1 MAHIMV
7 NSRDDLDELKAFM
20 ADCPNELAY
29 VIDYINTHPEIAFPF
44 KVEHPNDH

>member
-1 MAHIMV
+1 MAYIMV
-7 NSRDDLDELKAFM
+7 QSRDDLDGLKAFM

-29 VIDYINTHPEIAFPF
+29 VLNWIATHEDITFPI